1 MSNPSEHY
9 ILATGGKDVKR
20 LRLLH
25 EVYGPGTEALFR
37 RVGLRDGQRV
47 VEIGCGSGNIAC
59 WVARQVAPNGSVVAI
74 DVAAD
79 QIEQARRQAQGLGL
93 RNIEFQVADAYSPR
107 LPEDSFDVVYCRY
120 VLEHVR
126 DPLRVLQEMRR
137 VLKPGGK
144 ALAQENNI
152 QMVAFDP
159 DCPAF
164 EAVWN
169 QFAVLQDRLG
179 GDALIGK
186 RLFGLFHR
194 AGFLQIELSYQP
206 EIHPA
211 NKPTFRPWIEN
222 CITLLIGATEILQTH
237 HLATQAEIHRAIAEL
252 QSLLERDDAS
262 ALFHW
267 NRACGVK

>member
-1 MSNPSEHY
+1 M
-9 ILATGGKDVKR
+9 
-20 LRLLH
+20 
-25 EVYGPGTEALFR
+25 
-37 RVGLRDGQRV
+37 
-47 VEIGCGSGNIAC
+47 
-59 WVARQVAPNGSVVAI
+59 
-74 DVAAD
+74 
-79 QIEQARRQAQGLGL
+79 EQATYIHGMRASEQERMAGLNRLTNAPFLRFLALRETDRVLEVGSGLGL
-93 RNIEFQVADAYSPR
+93 LAAEVAQQLSQGTIAGIEYAPEQLAHALVPTPNLRFLRGDAHR
-107 LPEDSFDVVYCRY
+107 LPFPDDWFDVVYCRY

-137 VLKPGGK
+137 VLKPGGR

-152 QMVAFDP
+152 RMVAFDP

-169 QFAVLQDRLG
+169 QFAILQEWLG

-194 AGFLQIELSYQP
+194 AGFRGIELSYQP

-222 CITLLIGATEILQTH
+222 CITLLIGATEMLQMH

-252 QSLLERDDAS
+252 QSLLERDDAT